1 MSQLVFRVMS
11 ALNTWLY
18 RLSGGKIA
26 GSMKG
31 APILLLTT
39 TGRKTG
45 KTRVTPLLYLRDDE
59 NLVVV
64 ASKGGAPNHP
74 VWFLNLEANPDVEAN
89 ARFLKTVSYRDAL
102 RAGLQVMDAAAIA
115 LVHAL
120 LRDIGLP
127 AGLRAHGV
135 NESHLDA
142 LTKQAFADSCH
153 LTNPVPVTRAWTDGS
168 RSPKRDGPSRTP
180 ATISPTTCG
189 WPRRRPARP
198 TRRHVARMSA
208 ICKKNATES
217 WAAVIGLF

>member
-74 VWFLNLEANPDVEAN
+74 VWFLNLEANPDVGVEVG
-89 ARFLKTVSYRDAL
+89 RTRVRQQPHRV
-102 RAGLQVMDAAAIA
+102 RAVG
-115 LVHAL
+115 
-120 LRDIGLP
+120 
-127 AGLRAHGV
+127 HGV
-135 NESHLDA
+135 
-142 LTKQAFADSCH
+142 
-153 LTNPVPVTRAWTDGS
+153 
-168 RSPKRDGPSRTP
+168 PSSMGTSSGCR
-180 ATISPTTCG
+180 G
-189 WPRRRPARP
+189 GR
-198 TRRHVARMSA
+198 
-208 ICKKNATES
+208 
-217 WAAVIGLF
+217 